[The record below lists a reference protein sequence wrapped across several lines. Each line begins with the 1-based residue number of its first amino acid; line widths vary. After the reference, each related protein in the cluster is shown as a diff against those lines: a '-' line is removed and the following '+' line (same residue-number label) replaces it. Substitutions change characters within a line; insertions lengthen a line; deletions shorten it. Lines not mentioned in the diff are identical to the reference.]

1 MPTET
6 ANEVFKAVES
16 QMEAFQNEGAGNTAL
31 VFDYTDPV
39 DGSIS
44 KNQGYI
50 FRWADGSRFIFR
62 KSGTG
67 SSGATIRIY
76 LERYDKNSG
85 MDVNE
90 ALKDIAAKAL
100 SVSQIHEITKM
111 EKPTVIT

>member
-1 MPTET
+1 MPNET
-6 ANEVFKAVES
+6 ANEVFKQVES
-16 QMEAFQNEGAGNTAL
+16 QMEVFRQETEGNTAI

-50 FRWADGSRFIFR
+50 FRWTNGSRFIFR

-76 LERYDKNSG
+76 LESYDKDHSK
-85 MDVNE
+85 E
-90 ALKDIAAKAL
+90 LKESLKDIAAKAL
-100 SVSQIHEITKM
+100 AVSRIQEITGM